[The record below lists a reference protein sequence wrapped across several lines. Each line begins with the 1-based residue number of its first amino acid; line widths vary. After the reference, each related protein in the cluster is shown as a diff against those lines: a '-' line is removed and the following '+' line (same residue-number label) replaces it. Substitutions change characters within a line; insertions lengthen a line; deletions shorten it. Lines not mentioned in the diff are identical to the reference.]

1 MAESMTYNS
10 LLADVAMYAERND
23 RPFIDQVPRFVM
35 LAENRIAS
43 QTRGLGLLKIV
54 TGAFEPGQD
63 VVAKPARWR
72 ETGTFMVRDEE
83 ASATFLKSRS
93 YTFCRSFAPN
103 VASTGLPQY
112 YADYGYEHFLVA
124 AKPDQAYNFELAYFE
139 RPLPLDET
147 TQTNWT
153 TQYAPQLLLY
163 ATLLEAQPFLK
174 LDQRATEFKGLYDL
188 ARQDLLE
195 ESQRRL
201 FGDQALLR
209 SDAK

>member
-63 VVAKPARWR
+63 VVAKPSRWR
-72 ETGTFMVRDEE
+72 ETGTFMVRDAES
-83 ASATFLKSRS
+83 SATFLKSRS

-103 VASTGLPQY
+103 ASSTGLPQY

-139 RPLPLDET
+139 RPLPLDQT

-174 LDQRATEFKGLYDL
+174 LEQRAAEFKGLYDI

>member
-54 TGAFEPGQD
+54 TGTFEPGQD

-72 ETGTFMVRDEE
+72 ETGTFMVRDAES
-83 ASATFLKSRS
+83 SATFLKSRS

-103 VASTGLPQY
+103 ASSTGLPQY

-139 RPLPLDET
+139 RPLPLDQT

-163 ATLLEAQPFLK
+163 ATL
-174 LDQRATEFKGLYDL
+174 
-188 ARQDLLE
+188 
-195 ESQRRL
+195 RRVL
-201 FGDQALLR
+201 GSPVCLSCLV
-209 SDAK
+209 

>member
-1 MAESMTYNS
+1 M
-10 LLADVAMYAERND
+10 
-23 RPFIDQVPRFVM
+23 
-35 LAENRIAS
+35 
-43 QTRGLGLLKIV
+43 
-54 TGAFEPGQD
+54 
-63 VVAKPARWR
+63 
-72 ETGTFMVRDEE
+72 
-83 ASATFLKSRS
+83 
-93 YTFCRSFAPN
+93 
-103 VASTGLPQY
+103 
-112 YADYGYEHFLVA
+112 VA

>member
-23 RPFIDQVPRFVM
+23 RPFIDQMPRFVM

-54 TGAFEPGQD
+54 TGTFEPGQD

-72 ETGTFMVRDEE
+72 ETGTFMVRVAES
-83 ASATFLKSRS
+83 SATFFFFRS

-103 VASTGLPQY
+103 ASSTGLPQY